1 MYKEFLDLVDKVEN
15 SDYPKFLKLLL
26 NKGKD
31 IIEKGNI
38 FLDKEELTYN
48 TLYYILTYLN
58 ESIDEYSNNP
68 IVNIPAIVEITN
80 QISNILPE
88 ELDIKDFY
96 DKLIAIDLKEIKPS
110 ERVDYIK
117 NALLPQIKYRCDLE
131 MAYTII
137 EEYVKEYNYLENK
150 NA

>member
-1 MYKEFLDLVDKVEN
+1 MYQEFLELVEQVEN
-15 SDYPKFLKLLL
+15 SNYPKFLKLLL
-26 NKGKD
+26 NKGKN

-48 TLYYILTYLN
+48 TLYYILNYLN
-58 ESIDEYSNNP
+58 ESIEIYISNP
-68 IVNIPAIVEITN
+68 MINISAIQEIAN
-80 QISNILPE
+80 KISNILPE
-88 ELDIKDFY
+88 ELDIKEFY
-96 DKLIAIDLKEIKPS
+96 DRLIAIDLKEIAQS
-110 ERVDYIK
+110 ERIDYIK

-131 MAYTII
+131 IANLMI